1 MGSIGIIVVIIVIGL
16 MGEQTINVLT
26 MILQTMI
33 VQLVH
38 KAFVEHVVVILL
50 VQQFNVMGL
59 QS

>member
-1 MGSIGIIVVIIVIGL
+1 MESIGIIVVIIVIGL

-33 VQLVH
+33 AQLVH

>member
-1 MGSIGIIVVIIVIGL
+1 MESIGIIVVIIVIGL